1 MQYSSLL
8 SVVLFLPLI
17 GAIYAGLF
25 GAKAKALH
33 VGVFNS
39 LCVLVSFIGAVVLFI
54 QAWHHQSYEKYYLT
68 GSL

>member
-33 VGVFNS
+33 VGDRKS
-39 LCVLVSFIGAVVLFI
+39 VV
-54 QAWHHQSYEKYYLT
+54 
-68 GSL
+68 